1 MQKPSSDRLVTTH
14 HATYIAPG
22 LMPGYRGHCPGQK
35 FDYGQ
40 TYGAFTAKQLQ
51 DYRSTVLQ
59 SSLTP
64 YSKGGYY
71 ATYFSHDPDIVL
83 NNRKTGRERYKDR
96 FQCELYNHDF
106 DRSEEI
112 KRFDLVSFEQTT
124 PNRIYDLLIR
134 CIKNSSY
141 RDFNVLVHIRL
152 ESNNVSD
159 PTYTREIGE
168 SIVRS
173 NYSQL
178 KQTEIKTA

>member
-112 KRFDLVSFEQTT
+112 KRFDLEAQQQREFYKDKTGT
-124 PNRIYDLLIR
+124 IYQPVRFITAKETLTK
-134 CIKNSSY
+134 IKERY
-141 RDFNVLVHIRL
+141 MV
-152 ESNNVSD
+152 
-159 PTYTREIGE
+159 
-168 SIVRS
+168 
-173 NYSQL
+173 
-178 KQTEIKTA
+178 